1 MKLSAEDQI
10 RMLRSVVEVRECS
23 ELLNTCICS
32 IDSKIKTGEVK
43 YDFGSPESM
52 DEIVAMV
59 NDKLSSTGEQYKATV
74 MAGMIKTLVAY
85 KLKSNGKE
93 ADDE

>member
-1 MKLSAEDQI
+1 
-10 RMLRSVVEVRECS
+10 MLRSVVEVRECA
-23 ELLNTCICS
+23 ELLNTCIFS
-32 IDSKIKTGEVK
+32 IDSKTKTGEVK

-52 DEIVAMV
+52 DGIVAEV
-59 NDKLSSTGEQYKATV
+59 NDKLSTMDDQYKATV